1 MKIMDHDQF
10 YYTYTVTPPMLV
22 PATMS
27 PKGRIFSNHS
37 TWSFQVNKQVCDT
50 LQENRGRLRESERE
64 RERKK
69 ERGGKQGGRANDE

>member
-1 MKIMDHDQF
+1 MDHDQF

-50 LQENRGRLRESERE
+50 LQENRELRLRESERE
-64 RERKK
+64 RERKR
-69 ERGGKQGGRANDE
+69 EGEARRESQ